1 MMLWL
6 VIDFKF
12 KMDGWFPACVPVIC
26 CETVTSS
33 HYLIVWSSCYSY
45 CSVQFFCVISMNL
58 EHVIYVVACTMFQTS
73 RNMYATLLFAL
84 ISWYITRFL
93 LVWWKYVLD
102 LNYSYCCDHYD
113 MILISAQR
121 VPDTQRARVWNLT
134 HGYTSRRVKVRGLG
148 ILAGG

>member
-1 MMLWL
+1 MLWL

-12 KMDGWFPACVPVIC
+12 KMAGWFPACVPMIC
-26 CETVTSS
+26 CETETSS

-58 EHVIYVVACTMFQTS
+58 EYVIYVVACTMFQTS

-113 MILISAQR
+113 KILIFARQ
-121 VPDTQRARVWNLT
+121 VPDTWRVPGGCGRGHETLPAGMLAR
-134 HGYTSRRVKVRGLG
+134 G
-148 ILAGG
+148 

>member
-1 MMLWL
+1 MFLSTSVTCDVWL

-84 ISWYITRFL
+84 ISWYITRFW

-102 LNYSYCCDHYD
+102 LNYSYCCDHY
-113 MILISAQR
+113 MIWYWSL
-121 VPDTQRARVWNLT
+121 PG
-134 HGYTSRRVKVRGLG
+134 GYPTPGWRGYETLPTG